1 MNFRYNSTKKGDKKV
16 NTREKG
22 NIGED
27 KAVEFLI
34 KNNYQIVTRNF
45 YSRFGEIDIIAK
57 KGDILHF
64 IEVKSGDNFQPIYNV
79 TYSKLQK
86 IIKTLNL
93 YLKKY
98 KLNNPYQIDVITIH
112 KGEIE
117 FIKNISMW

>member
-1 MNFRYNSTKKGDKKV
+1 M

-57 KGDILHF
+57 KGEVLHF
-64 IEVKSGDNFQPIYNV
+64 IEVKSGNNFQPIYNV

-112 KGEIE
+112 RGEIK

>member
-1 MNFRYNSTKKGDKKV
+1 M

-57 KGDILHF
+57 KGEVLHF

-86 IIKTLNL
+86 IIKTLSDNF
-93 YLKKY
+93 
-98 KLNNPYQIDVITIH
+98 NN
-112 KGEIE
+112 
-117 FIKNISMW
+117 IKIFSNFSGNPSGDNVNDGVKTFNENKSYRD

>member
-1 MNFRYNSTKKGDKKV
+1 M

-57 KGDILHF
+57 KGEVLHF

-86 IIKTLNL
+86 IIKTALTSSEKTILVAIYNNQNQRR
-93 YLKKY
+93 YIGV
-98 KLNNPYQIDVITIH
+98 KLN
-112 KGEIE
+112 
-117 FIKNISMW
+117 